1 MELKCPF
8 CQTDNQAGAKY
19 CISCGAKLPEQS
31 QNRAAQAE
39 TMKKAGSSVF
49 AFGAEARKQRVM
61 QAVEPGAL
69 ISDNAYNGVIV
80 GVLLWGLIINYILCR
95 TVGDVFRYVSP
106 TIFFIGYIVMAIAG
120 ILISSRSQNVIVSF
134 IGYNLVVVPFGLVIS
149 TLVEYYAE
157 VDPSIVTNAF
167 LYTFLIAAGMLVLAV
182 LKPSIFASLGG
193 ALGSVLLGLIL
204 CEVVLLLFR
213 VQQHV
218 TDWIAAGLFSLY
230 IGYDI
235 YRSQQYPKT
244 MDNAV
249 DSALD
254 IYMDIANLFIR
265 ILSILGDSK
274 DRGRKS

>member
-8 CQTDNQAGAKY
+8 CQTENQAGATY

-69 ISDNAYNGVIV
+69 ISDNAYNAVIV

-120 ILISSRSQNVIVSF
+120 ILISSRSQN
-134 IGYNLVVVPFGLVIS
+134 
-149 TLVEYYAE
+149 
-157 VDPSIVTNAF
+157 AF
-167 LYTFLIAAGMLVLAV
+167 
-182 LKPSIFASLGG
+182 
-193 ALGSVLLGLIL
+193 
-204 CEVVLLLFR
+204 
-213 VQQHV
+213 
-218 TDWIAAGLFSLY
+218 
-230 IGYDI
+230 
-235 YRSQQYPKT
+235 
-244 MDNAV
+244 
-249 DSALD
+249 SAP
-254 IYMDIANLFIR
+254 I
-265 ILSILGDSK
+265 
-274 DRGRKS
+274 

>member
-1 MELKCPF
+1 
-8 CQTDNQAGAKY
+8 
-19 CISCGAKLPEQS
+19 
-31 QNRAAQAE
+31 
-39 TMKKAGSSVF
+39 MKKAGSSVF

-69 ISDNAYNGVIV
+69 ISDNAYNAVIV

-157 VDPSIVTNAF
+157 ADPSIVTNAF